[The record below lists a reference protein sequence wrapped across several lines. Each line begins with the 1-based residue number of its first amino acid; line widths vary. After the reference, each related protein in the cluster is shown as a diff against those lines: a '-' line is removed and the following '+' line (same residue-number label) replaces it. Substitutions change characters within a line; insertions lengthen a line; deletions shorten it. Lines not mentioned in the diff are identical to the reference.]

1 MLILKQLTDKT
12 QTTLKMQQNKANKF
26 NGELGS
32 ILSNKQV
39 QSKLE
44 DVMGLFKFRSNLA
57 VFNKLKTQGHE
68 VSKLLS
74 FLVLLPFYGVG
85 NIYNLVKSGIC
96 PENKDAYYSI
106 KNDERIDWR
115 SLLILFA
122 KRFMFLVNS
131 RDSMQ
136 KDGIKALIADDS
148 PLHKTG
154 KKMEKISRVHDHVT
168 NTFILGFKILV
179 IGYWDGGSFI
189 PIDFSIH
196 RERGSKLRKSKEAYK
211 SAKHAAQK
219 AKGNL
224 NRAKISLHHKK
235 NSSNKHR
242 TKAKQNPTNTN
253 LLKLERAIISEQKA
267 EAKITAMQKEF
278 TKRDAHQ
285 IQMQKEQSVIAKK
298 NPEYGLNRKEKKLQ
312 FKKERTVGSSGYIRS
327 KEADQSKI
335 DMLITMIKRAIKNGF
350 VPDYILTDSWFFC
363 QELLMVVDKLS
374 SKRVKLLSMVKMG
387 NITYTVVPSGKTHNA
402 HSLIKMYER
411 KACYN
416 RKLKAHYIKIPVTY
430 SGIRINLFFV
440 KMGQKGTWRLLT
452 TNDLSIGFTKVME
465 VYQLRWSIE
474 VFFKES
480 KQYLNLGKSNS
491 SDFDG
496 QIADATISMI
506 QHIMLTFFKRMNYQ
520 QSFGELFKEISKEIV
535 ESTLAE
541 KLWDIFLQVLNE
553 IGEILKIDVMEMHE
567 EIMRNEK
574 AMLFMKHLIFQ
585 KSPLRNVA

>member
-1 MLILKQLTDKT
+1 
-12 QTTLKMQQNKANKF
+12 MQQNKTTKF

-32 ILSNKQV
+32 ILSDKQV

-44 DVMGLFKFRSNLA
+44 DVMDLFKFKPNLA

-68 VSKLLS
+68 VSRLLS

-85 NIYNLVKSGIC
+85 NIYNLVKSGIS

-115 SLLILFA
+115 KLLVLFG
-122 KRFMFLVNS
+122 KRFLFLINS

-136 KDGIKALIADDS
+136 KSGITALVADDS

-154 KKMEKISRVHDHVT
+154 KKMENISMVHDHVT

-196 RERGSKLRKSKEAYK
+196 RERGSKLRKSKEANK
-211 SAKHAAQK
+211 SAKHATQK
-219 AKGNL
+219 AKEKLDLANISL
-224 NRAKISLHHKK
+224 YHKKTSTNKYRAKARL
-235 NSSNKHR
+235 
-242 TKAKQNPTNTN
+242 NPTNTN
-253 LLKLERAIISEQKA
+253 LLKLEKAIISEQKVK
-267 EAKITAMQKEF
+267 AKIVAMQKEF
-278 TKRDAHQ
+278 TKREAHQ
-285 IQMQKEQSVIAKK
+285 IQMQKEQTMVAKK
-298 NPEYGLNRKEKKLQ
+298 NPEYGLSRKEKKQQ
-312 FKKERTVGSSGYIRS
+312 FKKERTVGSCGYVRS
-327 KEADQSKI
+327 KEADQTKVG
-335 DMLITMIKRAIKNGF
+335 MLITMIKRAVKNGF

-363 QELLMVVDKLS
+363 QELLTTVDKLS
-374 SKRVKLLSMVKMG
+374 SKGVKLLSMVKMG
-387 NITYTVVPSGKTHNA
+387 NTTYTVVPDGKIHNA
-402 HSLIKMYER
+402 QSLIKIYGR
-411 KACYN
+411 RACYN

-440 KMGQKGTWRLLT
+440 KMGQKGSWRLLS
-452 TNDLSIGFTKVME
+452 TNDLGIGFTKVME
-465 VYQLRWSIE
+465 VYQLRWCIE

-520 QSFGELFKEISKEIV
+520 QSFGELFKELSSEIV

-541 KLWDIFLQVLNE
+541 KLWKIFLQILNE
-553 IGEILKIDVMEMHE
+553 IGEILKIDVIEMYE
-567 EIMRNEK
+567 EAMRNEK
-574 AMLFMKHLIFQ
+574 VMLFMKHLIFQ
-585 KSPLRNVA
+585 KSPLKSVA

>member
-1 MLILKQLTDKT
+1 
-12 QTTLKMQQNKANKF
+12 MQQNKANKF

-32 ILSNKQV
+32 LLSDKQV

-44 DVMGLFKFRSNLA
+44 AVMDLFKFRPNLA
-57 VFNKLKTQGHE
+57 VFNELKTQGHE

-74 FLVLLPFYGVG
+74 FLVLLPFYGVE

-96 PENKDAYYSI
+96 SENKDAYYTI

-115 SLLILFA
+115 SLLTLFA
-122 KRFMFLVNS
+122 KRFLFLVNS
-131 RDSMQ
+131 RGSMQ
-136 KDGIKALIADDS
+136 KDGITALIADDS

-154 KKMEKISRVHDHVT
+154 KKMENISMVHDHVT

-196 RERGSKLRKSKEAYK
+196 RERGSKLKKSKVAYK

-219 AKGNL
+219 ANEKL
-224 NRAKISLHHKK
+224 NQANISLQHKK
-235 NSSNKHR
+235 NSTNKHR
-242 TKAKQNPTNTN
+242 AKAKQNPTNTN
-253 LLKLERAIISEQKA
+253 LLKLERAIVSEQKA
-267 EAKITAMQKEF
+267 KAKTTALQKES
-278 TKRDAHQ
+278 TKRDVYQ
-285 IQMQKEQSVIAKK
+285 LQMQKEQSVVAKK
-298 NPEYGLNRKEKKLQ
+298 NPEYGLSRKEKKQQ
-312 FKKERTVGSSGYIRS
+312 FKKERTVGSGGYVRS
-327 KEADQSKI
+327 NEADQSKI
-335 DMLITMIKRAIKNGF
+335 GMLIMMIKRAIKNGF

-363 QELLMVVDKLS
+363 QELLITVDKLS
-374 SKRVKLLSMVKMG
+374 SKGVKLLSMVKMG
-387 NITYTVVPSGKTHNA
+387 NTTYTVVPGGKVHNA
-402 HSLIKMYER
+402 HSLIKIYER

-416 RKLKAHYIKIPVTY
+416 RKLKAHYIKIPVRY

-440 KMGQKGTWRLLT
+440 KMGQKGTWRLLS
-452 TNDLSIGFTKVME
+452 TNDLSIGFIKVME

-480 KQYLNLGKSNS
+480 KQYLNLGKSSS

-496 QIADATISMI
+496 QIADASISMI

-520 QSFGELFKEISKEIV
+520 QSFGELFKELSSEIV

-541 KLWDIFLQVLNE
+541 KLWEIFLQVLNE
-553 IGEILKIDVMEMHE
+553 IGEILKIDVMEMFE
-567 EIMRNEK
+567 ETMRNEK
-574 AMLFMKHLIFQ
+574 AMSFMKHLIFQ
-585 KSPLRNVA
+585 KSPLKSVA